1 MVVEQL
7 LRPEA
12 LQQLLTFLSEST
24 IYHASL
30 LGGRQLAASLA
41 EGDGDPRQMDFFA
54 GETVVDGYDGRWAA
68 PWARLLGHPR
78 LGGYLRELC
87 GEGHRLDVAPALLP
101 EVAPLPEAVAATA
114 LHDTELQ
121 KMLVRRPSL
130 GAPCNCG
137 ASLAS
142 PSFC

>member
-41 EGDGDPRQMDFFA
+41 EGLSASLIAQLAEELRAAFPSILGKHALRDGWAFK
-54 GETVVDGYDGRWAA
+54 YDNTLYDNTLYGT
-68 PWARLLGHPR
+68 
-78 LGGYLRELC
+78 
-87 GEGHRLDVAPALLP
+87 
-101 EVAPLPEAVAATA
+101 ATA
-114 LHDTELQ
+114 SVPRASMTFARAASGANVSCIARDSTE
-121 KMLVRRPSL
+121 
-130 GAPCNCG
+130 
-137 ASLAS
+137 
-142 PSFC
+142 

>member
-41 EGDGDPRQMDFFA
+41 EG
-54 GETVVDGYDGRWAA
+54 
-68 PWARLLGHPR
+68 LS
-78 LGGYLRELC
+78 
-87 GEGHRLDVAPALLP
+87 
-101 EVAPLPEAVAATA
+101 APLIAQLAEELRAAFPSILGKHTLRDGWAFKYDNTLYGTATA
-114 LHDTELQ
+114 SAEAEVTAAEA
-121 KMLVRRPSL
+121 KVARSAML
-130 GAPCNCG
+130 
-137 ASLAS
+137 ASLSSAARFQSTTKVRCPQLSAS
-142 PSFC
+142 AKNSSWTLVSRPV

>member
-41 EGDGDPRQMDFFA
+41 EGLSAPLIAQLAEELRAGFPSILGKHTLRDGWAFKYDNTLYDTATASAEGSYSAAARESCERGAGFSDRIFA
-54 GETVVDGYDGRWAA
+54 NAA
-68 PWARLLGHPR
+68 ECADKFQILAMCGGLV
-78 LGGYLRELC
+78 LGGI
-87 GEGHRLDVAPALLP
+87 EG
-101 EVAPLPEAVAATA
+101 
-114 LHDTELQ
+114 
-121 KMLVRRPSL
+121 
-130 GAPCNCG
+130 
-137 ASLAS
+137 
-142 PSFC
+142 F